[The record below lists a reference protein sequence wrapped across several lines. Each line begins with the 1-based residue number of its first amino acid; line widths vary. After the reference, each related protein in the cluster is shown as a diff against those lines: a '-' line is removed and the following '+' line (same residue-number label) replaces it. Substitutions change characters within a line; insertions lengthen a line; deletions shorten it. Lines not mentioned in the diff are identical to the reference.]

1 MKKRLINFIEGAI
14 VNLLCLAIA
23 IVITIVLFGIAY
35 LIIS

>member
-1 MKKRLINFIEGAI
+1 MRKRIIDIIEGTI
-14 VNLLCLAIA
+14 INLLCLAIA

>member
-1 MKKRLINFIEGAI
+1 MRKRIIDIIEGTI
-14 VNLLCLAIA
+14 INLLRLVVA